1 MTSIA
6 FDQFAGKLKPA
17 GYFELALLKRFEQ
30 CPAHSA
36 NWTGRSL
43 PLPDNNKN
51 TWLSA
56 QLYENIRRRVV
67 RGISGSRDEIEDAYH
82 EALIAVF
89 NNVNRREQ
97 LEAPLNL
104 EAYLVSATKRKL
116 IDAIR
121 KNTRTTRKHD
131 GFVADTTTSR
141 AFDDTSPEVVA
152 IGVERSACFQLLFD
166 CLRGQLSADVDE
178 QLLKVFTRIQT
189 ELARSLSDEHWIV
202 LRAKGLNDKSFA
214 TCAAMMQ
221 CSIGTA
227 HNRWQEAV
235 ECIRQVF
242 ARHELYVE
250 ADTL

>member
-1 MTSIA
+1 MTSVA
-6 FDQFAGKLKPA
+6 FDQFTGRLKRA
-17 GYFELALLKRFEQ
+17 SCFEVTFQKRFERY
-30 CPAHSA
+30 PAHLA
-36 NWTGRSL
+36 NRTGKSM

-56 QLYENIRRRVV
+56 QLYESIRRRVV
-67 RGISGSRDEIEDAYH
+67 RGFSGSRDEIEDAYH

-89 NNVNRREQ
+89 GSVNRCEQ
-97 LEAPLNL
+97 PETPLNL

-121 KNTRTTRKHD
+121 KNTSTVRKHD

-141 AFDDTSPEVVA
+141 TFDDTSPEVVA

-166 CLRGQLSADVDE
+166 CLRGQLRSDVDE
-178 QLLKVFTRIQT
+178 QLLRVFIQIQA
-189 ELARSLSDEHWIV
+189 ELAQSLSDEHWIV
-202 LRAKGLNDKSFA
+202 LRARGLNDKGFA

-227 HNRWQEAV
+227 HNRWQEAI
-235 ECIRQVF
+235 ECIRGVF
-242 ARHELYVE
+242 ARHNLD
-250 ADTL
+250 AQAGTL